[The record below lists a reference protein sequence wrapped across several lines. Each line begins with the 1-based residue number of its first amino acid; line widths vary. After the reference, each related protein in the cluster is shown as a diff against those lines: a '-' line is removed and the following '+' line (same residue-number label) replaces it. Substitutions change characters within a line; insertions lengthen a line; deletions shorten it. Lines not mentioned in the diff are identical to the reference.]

1 MRSGIDGAGGITTR
15 RPSGVRGEGDQP
27 GPGCRDRL
35 GLTVEWLQQ
44 HYELTIVDTILVA
57 GTAFVAGLMRGFSGF
72 GAALTIAP
80 VLALAVGPRAAIP
93 AILIVMLTTSL
104 QLVPRASSDVKWS
117 TVIPLSIGGAV
128 GIPLGA
134 WLLIVVDPEIIRRSI
149 SITVVF
155 FALLML
161 VGWRYRGS
169 IGPAV
174 STFAGGLGGLISGA
188 AAAGGPAVIM
198 FLLAGPESA
207 ARNRA
212 AIILYFI
219 FTQMVAL
226 VVYAIGGLMTWKTFW
241 IALPMIPT
249 ISLGTWLGEKMFGRA
264 SDHLYRRI
272 ALAFLL
278 LIGLSTLFA

>member
-1 MRSGIDGAGGITTR
+1 MDWLVANFPLT
-15 RPSGVRGEGDQP
+15 
-27 GPGCRDRL
+27 
-35 GLTVEWLQQ
+35 GLESL
-44 HYELTIVDTILVA
+44 LVA
-57 GTAFVAGLMRGFSGF
+57 GTAFFAGLMRGFSGF

-93 AILIVMLTTSL
+93 AILIVMLVTSL
-104 QLVPRASSDVKWS
+104 QLVPKAWKDVNWK
-117 TVIPLSIGGAV
+117 TVTPLSIGGAI
-128 GIPLGA
+128 GLPLGT
-134 WLLIVVDPEIIRRSI
+134 WLLIAVDQEIMRRSI
-149 SITVVF
+149 SLIVIF
-155 FALLML
+155 FAIVML

-174 STFAGGLGGLISGA
+174 TAFAGGLGGLISGA

-212 AIILYFI
+212 AIILYFF
-219 FTQMVAL
+219 FTQAAAL
-226 VVYAIGGLMTWKTFW
+226 VIYGVAGLMTWRTVL

-249 ISLGTWLGEKMFGRA
+249 IALGTWIGERMFGKA
-264 SDHLYRRI
+264 SDALYRRI

-278 LIGLSTLFA
+278 AIGLSTFFA

>member
-1 MRSGIDGAGGITTR
+1 M
-15 RPSGVRGEGDQP
+15 
-27 GPGCRDRL
+27 
-35 GLTVEWLQQ
+35 EWLQQ
-44 HYELTIVDTILVA
+44 HYELTTIETILVA
-57 GTAFVAGLMRGFSGF
+57 GTAFFAGLMRGFSGF

-93 AILIVMLTTSL
+93 AILIVMLTTSI
-104 QLVPRASSDVKWS
+104 QLAPKAWASANWP
-117 TVIPLSIGGAV
+117 TVIPLSIGGAI
-128 GIPLGA
+128 GIPIGA
-134 WLLIVVDPEIIRRSI
+134 WLLVVIDEEIIRRSI

-155 FALLML
+155 FAVLML
-161 VGWRYRGS
+161 IGWRYKGS

-174 STFAGGLGGLISGA
+174 SAFAGGLGGLISGA

-219 FTQMVAL
+219 FTQAVAL
-226 VVYAIGGLMTWKTFW
+226 AVYGIGGLMTWKILW

-264 SDHLYRRI
+264 SDRLYRRI

>member
-1 MRSGIDGAGGITTR
+1 
-15 RPSGVRGEGDQP
+15 
-27 GPGCRDRL
+27 
-35 GLTVEWLQQ
+35 
-44 HYELTIVDTILVA
+44 
-57 GTAFVAGLMRGFSGF
+57 MRGFSGF

-93 AILIVMLTTSL
+93 AILIVMLTTSI
-104 QLVPRASSDVKWS
+104 QLAPKAWASANWP
-117 TVIPLSIGGAV
+117 TVIPLSIGGAI
-128 GIPLGA
+128 GIPIGA
-134 WLLIVVDPEIIRRSI
+134 WLLVVIDEEIIRRSI

-155 FALLML
+155 FAVLML
-161 VGWRYRGS
+161 IGWRYKGS

-174 STFAGGLGGLISGA
+174 SAFAGGLGGLISGA

-219 FTQMVAL
+219 FTQAVAL
-226 VVYAIGGLMTWKTFW
+226 AVYGIGGLMTWKILW

-264 SDHLYRRI
+264 SDRLYRRI

>member
-1 MRSGIDGAGGITTR
+1 
-15 RPSGVRGEGDQP
+15 
-27 GPGCRDRL
+27 
-35 GLTVEWLQQ
+35 VEWLAQ
-44 HYELTIVDTILVA
+44 HYELTTFDTVLVA
-57 GTAFVAGLMRGFSGF
+57 ATAFVAGLMRGFSGF

-104 QLVPRASSDVKWS
+104 QLLPKALTSVKWS
-117 TVIPLSIGGAV
+117 TVTPLSIGGAI
-128 GIPLGA
+128 GIPIGA
-134 WLLIVVDPEIIRRSI
+134 WLLIIVDQETIRRSI

-155 FALLML
+155 FAVLML
-161 VGWRYRGS
+161 IGWRYKGS

-174 STFAGGLGGLISGA
+174 SAFAGGLGGLISGA

-219 FTQMVAL
+219 FTQAVAL
-226 VVYAIGGLMTWKTFW
+226 VVYAFGGLMTWKIFW

-249 ISLGTWLGEKMFGRA
+249 ISLGTWIGEKMFGRA
-264 SDHLYRRI
+264 SDELYRRI
-272 ALAFLL
+272 ALAFLMI
-278 LIGLSTLFA
+278 IGLSTLFA

>member
-1 MRSGIDGAGGITTR
+1 M
-15 RPSGVRGEGDQP
+15 
-27 GPGCRDRL
+27 
-35 GLTVEWLQQ
+35 EWLQQ
-44 HYELTIVDTILVA
+44 HYELTTIETVLVA
-57 GTAFVAGLMRGFSGF
+57 GTAFFAGLMRGFSGF

-93 AILIVMLTTSL
+93 AILIVMLTTSI
-104 QLVPRASSDVKWS
+104 QLAPKAWTSANWP
-117 TVIPLSIGGAV
+117 TVIPLSIGGAI
-128 GIPLGA
+128 GIPIGA
-134 WLLIVVDPEIIRRSI
+134 WLLVVVDQEIIRRSI

-155 FALLML
+155 FAILML
-161 VGWRYRGS
+161 IGWRYKGG

-174 STFAGGLGGLISGA
+174 SAFAGGLGGLISGA

-219 FTQMVAL
+219 FTQAVAL
-226 VVYAIGGLMTWKTFW
+226 VVYGIGGLMTWKILW

-264 SDHLYRRI
+264 SDRLYRRI

>member
-1 MRSGIDGAGGITTR
+1 M
-15 RPSGVRGEGDQP
+15 
-27 GPGCRDRL
+27 
-35 GLTVEWLQQ
+35 EWLQQ
-44 HYELTIVDTILVA
+44 HYELTTIDTILVA
-57 GTAFVAGLMRGFSGF
+57 GTAFAAGLMRGFSGF

-93 AILIVMLTTSL
+93 AILIVMLVTSV
-104 QLVPRASSDVKWS
+104 QLAPKAWASANWP
-117 TVIPLSIGGAV
+117 TVIPLSVGGAI

-134 WLLIVVDPEIIRRSI
+134 WLLVVVDPEIIRRSI
-149 SITVVF
+149 SVTVIF

-161 VGWRYRGS
+161 VGWRYKGS

-174 STFAGGLGGLISGA
+174 SAFAGGLGGFISGA

-219 FTQMVAL
+219 FTQAVAL
-226 VVYAIGGLMTWKTFW
+226 VVYGIGGLMTWKTVW

-249 ISLGTWLGEKMFGRA
+249 IALGTWLGEKMFGRA
-264 SDHLYRRI
+264 SDRLYRRI

>member
-1 MRSGIDGAGGITTR
+1 
-15 RPSGVRGEGDQP
+15 
-27 GPGCRDRL
+27 
-35 GLTVEWLQQ
+35 VEWLQQ
-44 HYELTIVDTILVA
+44 HYELTTIDTILVA
-57 GTAFVAGLMRGFSGF
+57 GTAFAAGLMRGFSGF

-93 AILIVMLTTSL
+93 AILIVMLVTSV
-104 QLVPRASSDVKWS
+104 QLAPKAWASANWP
-117 TVIPLSIGGAV
+117 TVIPLSVGGAI

-134 WLLIVVDPEIIRRSI
+134 WLLVVVDPEIIRRSI
-149 SITVVF
+149 SVTVIF

-161 VGWRYRGS
+161 VGWRYKGS

-174 STFAGGLGGLISGA
+174 SAFAGGLGGFISGA

-219 FTQMVAL
+219 FTQAVAL
-226 VVYAIGGLMTWKTFW
+226 VVYGIGGLMTWKTVW

-249 ISLGTWLGEKMFGRA
+249 IALGTWLGEKMFGRA
-264 SDHLYRRI
+264 SDRLYRRI

>member
-1 MRSGIDGAGGITTR
+1 
-15 RPSGVRGEGDQP
+15 
-27 GPGCRDRL
+27 
-35 GLTVEWLQQ
+35 VEWLQQ
-44 HYELTIVDTILVA
+44 HYELTTIETILVA
-57 GTAFVAGLMRGFSGF
+57 GTAFFAGLMRGFSGF

-93 AILIVMLTTSL
+93 AILIVMLTTSI
-104 QLVPRASSDVKWS
+104 QLAPKAWASANWP
-117 TVIPLSIGGAV
+117 TVIPLSIGGAI
-128 GIPLGA
+128 GIPIGA
-134 WLLIVVDPEIIRRSI
+134 WLLVVIDEEIIRRSI

-155 FALLML
+155 FAVLML
-161 VGWRYRGS
+161 IGWRYKGS

-174 STFAGGLGGLISGA
+174 SAFAGGLGGLISGA

-219 FTQMVAL
+219 FTQAVAL
-226 VVYAIGGLMTWKTFW
+226 AVYGIGGLMTWKILW

-264 SDHLYRRI
+264 SDRLYRRI